1 MKQRIRFGKRACC
14 VAATMSVAAA
24 AFLLPT
30 NGSAGASTV
39 KGSTYELYYTDTG
52 ATPAA
57 KYLPAISHAIN
68 ASGGINGHPLK
79 IVDCDDQGNSN
90 QATQCAQQATS
101 NPHVL
106 GIVGNTSTCG
116 SQLLQTLASAHMA
129 SIGDQYFCAGRLQ
142 VTTSVSVQRRIV
154 GPGCGRSSWGDGSS
168 FEKHGYCDH

>member
-14 VAATMSVAAA
+14 VAATMCVAAA

-52 ATPAA
+52 ATPAG
-57 KYLPAISHAIN
+57 KYLPAISNAIN

-101 NPHVL
+101 NPTFWGSLATLLLADHSCFRPWRAP
-106 GIVGNTSTCG
+106 IWPRSATNISARKTSSHHKCFRSAPDRWTRLRA
-116 SQLLQTLASAHMA
+116 QLL
-129 SIGDQYFCAGRLQ
+129 G
-142 VTTSVSVQRRIV
+142 
-154 GPGCGRSSWGDGSS
+154 
-168 FEKHGYCDH
+168 